1 MEVDSIQYDNYTK
14 GSAMTVDVECNESLI
29 SQKDKLML
37 DNIKAQLNLL
47 GQDISTTMER
57 MYTQDKNI
65 TTKLNTNTDQFNKDL
80 NSYKNVNLKIKN
92 ELELQSN
99 SNIEGMQNI
108 VSSRTI
114 NDITGM
120 LNDTNLRVIQSNY
133 GYLLW
138 SIITLGIIIITI
150 NTMRK

>member
-1 MEVDSIQYDNYTK
+1 
-14 GSAMTVDVECNESLI
+14 
-29 SQKDKLML
+29 ML